1 MNPYLTPFYGVGTI
15 PGTFPDIFLYKS
27 SSNPV
32 TQVQMRKQKLRESSD
47 LPKVTQT
54 VIGM

>member
-1 MNPYLTPFYGVGTI
+1 MNPYLTPFYGIGTI